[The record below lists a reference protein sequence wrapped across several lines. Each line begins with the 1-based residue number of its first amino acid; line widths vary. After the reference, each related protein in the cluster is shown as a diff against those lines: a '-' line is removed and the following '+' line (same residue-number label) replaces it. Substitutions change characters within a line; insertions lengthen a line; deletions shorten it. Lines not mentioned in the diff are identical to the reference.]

1 MPTSPPQP
9 KSSRVNTIPHRLV
22 PPPRSGVVALSA
34 VLTLTLATTLSA
46 QSPYSSSSDFEQH
59 ARMLRDNALMKVE
72 PQVWVPTTSQRP
84 ASAPLFSRYPWKT
97 NIITTIFW
105 IGELPTARNPTPNH
119 ASSWDPNWAN
129 NYGGYDDPDTTH
141 RNGYLPKAFIPRQ
154 NPFYCALPYNDVT
167 RGTTKPEAK
176 VLIPWFKRE
185 FVQEGHSVCK
195 SHWIAIMHGSRVAYA
210 QWEDCGPFR
219 TDHYQY
225 VFGVDKPLPNLN
237 GGAGLDVS
245 PAVRDYLG
253 MNATRDYCSWRFV
266 ELSEVPP
273 GPWRQ
278 YGDNNP
284 FANRSAYSGSS
295 VGSRVQTTVGGNPL
309 FGR

>member
-1 MPTSPPQP
+1 M
-9 KSSRVNTIPHRLV
+9 NTIPRRLV
-22 PPPRSGVVALSA
+22 PTSRPGGVALCVVA
-34 VLTLTLATTLSA
+34 LTLTLATTLPA

-72 PQVWVPTTSQRP
+72 PQVWVPTTSQR
-84 ASAPLFSRYPWKT
+84 APSTSLFSRYPWKT
-97 NIITTIFW
+97 NIVTTIFW

-119 ASSWDPNWAN
+119 ASSWDPNWAT
-129 NYGGYDDPDTTH
+129 NYGGYDDPDPTH

-176 VLIPWFKRE
+176 VLIPWFKRD

-195 SHWIAIMHGSRVAYA
+195 SHWIAIMHGNRVAYA

-266 ELSEVPP
+266 DLSEVSP
-273 GPWRQ
+273 GPWQ
-278 YGDNNP
+278 KYGDNNP

-295 VGSRVQTTVGGNPL
+295 LGNHAQTTVGGNPL

>member
-1 MPTSPPQP
+1 M
-9 KSSRVNTIPHRLV
+9 NTIARRLV
-22 PPPRSGVVALSA
+22 PTFRPGAVALSVA
-34 VLTLTLATTLSA
+34 STLTLATTLPA

-59 ARMLRDNALMKVE
+59 ARMLRENALMKVE
-72 PQVWVPTTSQRP
+72 PQVWVPTTSSR
-84 ASAPLFSRYPWKT
+84 SAPLFSRYAWKT
-97 NIITTIFW
+97 NITTTIFW
-105 IGELPTARNPTPNH
+105 IGELPTKNNPTPNH

-129 NYGGYDDPDTTH
+129 NYGGFDDPDPAH
-141 RNGYLPKAFIPRQ
+141 RNGFLPRAFVPRQ

-167 RGTTKPEAK
+167 HGTTKPEAR
-176 VLIPWFKRE
+176 VVIPWFKRE
-185 FVQEGHSVCK
+185 FLQEGHSVCK

-225 VFGVDKPLPNLN
+225 VFGNAVPLPNLN

-253 MNATRDYCSWRFV
+253 MDSTRDICSWRFV

-273 GPWRQ
+273 GPWRL
-278 YGDNNP
+278 YGDNNQ
-284 FANRSAYSGSS
+284 FINRAFNVSSGAT
-295 VGSRVQTTVGGNPL
+295 RTQVQTGGNPL